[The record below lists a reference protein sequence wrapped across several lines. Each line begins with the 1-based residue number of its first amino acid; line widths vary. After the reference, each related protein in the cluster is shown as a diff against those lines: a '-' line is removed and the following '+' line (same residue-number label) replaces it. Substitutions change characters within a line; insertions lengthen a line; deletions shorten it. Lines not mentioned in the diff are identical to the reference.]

1 MSIKLYNPM
10 ENLLL
15 IQEDSTKFTLNCYL
29 LSIFSKNKQYK
40 ILIDPLPYKYHK
52 ELLDVIKENWKKE
65 DAKFIFITHEESG
78 ILSSVPEILKLFPEI
93 TIIASNDM
101 WKFLNIYGIREEQF
115 HPIEFIPN
123 KKVKFEFDEMQ
134 FYPVPFCTSNSS
146 YIVYYRNRNIL
157 FSGNFLSGYLVNE
170 DNKEL
175 YASESSILGI
185 KIFHE
190 THIPHN
196 LILKNAFNNLG
207 VLEDIPEIIFPHHGY
222 VIKRDLLEKIY
233 KELNDLKV
241 GIEYMRDSEFM
252 NERYLLAI
260 NEFIKEGEKELG
272 HKYILSKLQK
282 LNVSSSLYM
291 ELFKIEG
298 GIITEVRI
306 SPSTAFELIVKEIK
320 EDLEPDQRMFLD
332 SKIKTILEKYE
343 LDNKRKEGQEW
354 FIPKFEKFLE
364 SFSKLHGL
372 YFIN

>member
-15 IQEDSTKFTLNCYL
+15 IQEDSTKFTLNSYFL
-29 LSIFSKNKQYK
+29 NIPSKDKQYK
-40 ILIDPLPYKYHK
+40 VLIDPLPYKYHE
-52 ELLDVIKENWKKE
+52 ELLEVLRENWKKE
-65 DAKFIFITHEESG
+65 DAKFILITHEESG
-78 ILSSVPEILKLFPEI
+78 ILSSIPEILKLFSEV

-101 WKFLNIYGIREEQF
+101 WKYLNIYGIREEQF

-123 KKVKFEFDEMQ
+123 KKIKFDFNEIQ
-134 FYPVPFCTSNSS
+134 FYPIPFCTSTSS
-146 YIVYYRNRNIL
+146 YVVYYRNKNIL
-157 FSGNFLSGYLVNE
+157 FTGNFLSGYLVD
-170 DNKEL
+170 DNKEV
-175 YASESSILGI
+175 YASENSLLGI

-196 LILKNAFNNLG
+196 MILKNAFNNLG
-207 VLEDIPEIIFPHHGY
+207 ILENIPEIIFPHHGY
-222 VIKRDLLEKIY
+222 VIKKELLEKIY

-241 GIEYMRDSEFM
+241 GIEYIRDREFM

-260 NEFIKEGEKELG
+260 NEFLKEGEKELG

-306 SPSTAFELIVKEIK
+306 NPSTAFDLITRAVR

-332 SKIKTILEKYE
+332 NKIRDILKKYGLE
-343 LDNKRKEGQEW
+343 EGKEGQEW
-354 FIPKFEKFLE
+354 FMPKFEKFLE